1 MNIKLIILFGLLTF
15 CIFLYN
21 LIRNKNKYNESFSN
35 KLAKTDGSTYYFVHI
50 PKNGGMSIQEL
61 LNNEELNIKY
71 VGHKYPSTN
80 QNEIVVLRDPIDRFI
95 SAFYFLYKM
104 RDEYNIQFNKIKTPD
119 KFIEALSDEHNPNHK
134 EALNIYQTRSQNEPI
149 QGKLHGCNWVF
160 APQSLYYVN
169 PSFVLRFTHLED
181 DFNKC
186 LHDIGYMKKIFLPR
200 KNTSI
205 RKDTYLSEKSI
216 AFLKDYYKKDFE
228 LLESNPFT
236 YSNSSEGFQ
245 NNTNKLIDGVLYIN
259 LSHRTDRKEHI
270 EKELNKLS
278 PILSNIER
286 IDAVKHRNGG
296 KGCGLSH
303 IKALETAKKR
313 NWKNVLIVEDDLI
326 FKPQTNPVTY
336 LNDTLNKLNNNFDV
350 LMLSG
355 NINKI
360 LNTNKPNLSKPIKVQ
375 TASCYLI
382 NNHYYDK
389 LINNF
394 RESCDNLLDVKEK
407 SNYNKWAIDQNWFK
421 LQEKDNWFIFNP
433 TLAYQVES
441 YSDIEHKKVDYKT

>member
-1 MNIKLIILFGLLTF
+1 MKLKLLILLGISIICIIL
-15 CIFLYN
+15 CI
-21 LIRNKNKYNESFSN
+21 LIQNKNIYLEAFKS
-35 KLAKTDGSTYYFVHI
+35 TDDLKYYFVHI

-61 LNNEELNIKY
+61 LKNENLNIEY
-71 VGHKYPSTN
+71 IGHKYTKTN
-80 QNEIVVLRDPIDRFI
+80 KNEIVVLRDPIDRFI
-95 SAFYFLYKM
+95 SAFYYLYKM
-104 RDEYNIQFNKIKTPD
+104 KDEFNIPFKKIKTPD
-119 KFIEALSDEHNPNHK
+119 KFIEALNDKRNINHK
-134 EALNIYQTRSQNEPI
+134 EAIRIYQEDYLNQPI
-149 QGKLHGCNWVF
+149 KGYIYGSNWVF

-186 LHDIGYMKKIFLPR
+186 LQDIGHKKRVSLPK

-205 RKDTYLSEKSI
+205 HKDTYLSDKSI
-216 AFLKDYYKKDFE
+216 AFLKEHYRKDFE

-236 YSNSSEGFQ
+236 YNTSEGFQ
-245 NNTNKLIDGVLYIN
+245 NKNTNKLIDGVLYIN
-259 LSHRTDRKEHI
+259 LAHRTDRKKHI

-278 PILSNIER
+278 PIYSNIER

-326 FKPQTNPVTY
+326 FKPQTNPVSY
-336 LNDTLNKLNNNFDV
+336 LNNTLNELNGNFDI

-355 NINKI
+355 NIYKI
-360 LNTNKPNLSKPIKVQ
+360 SNTNKTNLSKPIKVQ
-375 TASCYLI
+375 TTSCYLI

-389 LINNF
+389 LIDNF
-394 RESCDNLLDVKEK
+394 TESCNNLLDTKENT
-407 SNYNKWAIDQNWFK
+407 NYNKWAIDQNWSK

-433 TLAYQVES
+433 TLAYQIED
-441 YSDIEHKKVDYKT
+441 YSDIEGKNVDYRA